1 MQQRIERVDDIP
13 LLLEWLNRMGVR
25 EKIDSHWKPHG
36 NWDGLSYG
44 QLAQLFLTY
53 VLHSLNHRLYQ
64 MEQWVGNHQAVIER
78 VTGWELTK
86 KDATDDRLGIM
97 LEILGADESNR
108 IAFQQSM
115 GQHLIHAYALPT
127 DVARYDTT
135 SFSVHHGPS
144 GADELLRFGHSKDHR
159 PDLLQFKQGLGTLDP
174 AGIPLW
180 SETLSGNTADDTRY
194 VTAWRELA
202 KTIGHV
208 KFVYVADCKA
218 AALSTRATIDK
229 ERGSYLFPLPMTGE
243 TPDKLRR
250 LALSP
255 SQKPLPIRI
264 DKIEKGELKET
275 EIGQGFSILET
286 LSAQTE
292 DGHTHSWKEQWF
304 IVQSHAYANT
314 QKKACLS
321 RLEKAE
327 AELERLKPKKNETAE
342 QFRQRAEKILNHRK
356 CKDLIH
362 LDIQETITLKE
373 KYLGRGRPKPDS
385 PRTAVELRDISFQF
399 HRKTAAI
406 DESLALAGWRIYVS
420 NAEPHV
426 MTLDQSVRYY
436 REEWLVERGF
446 HRFKQG
452 SLPTL
457 PLYLRLPERIKGLML
472 ILTLALQAITLIE
485 FVARRNLAASQQKTL
500 SGLVPGNPKMKTAR
514 PTTERLLAQLEGLH
528 LLIEQYSLCLSF
540 RRRSMICLPLNQ
552 NSSTPAEMSE
562 MRDINGLRVLFVGA
576 SA

>member
-13 LLLEWLNRMGVR
+13 LLLEWLNRMGIR
-25 EKIDSHWKPHG
+25 EKIDSHWNPHG
-36 NWDGLSYG
+36 NWDGLTYG
-44 QLAQLFLTY
+44 QLAQLFITY
-53 VLHSLNHRLYQ
+53 MLHSLNHRLYQ
-64 MEQWVGNHQAVIER
+64 MEQWVGDHQTVIER

-97 LEILGADESNR
+97 LQVLGADDSNR
-108 IAFQQSM
+108 IAFQQNM
-115 GQHLIHAYALPT
+115 GQHLIHAYSLPT

-135 SFSVHHGPS
+135 SFSVHHGPA
-144 GADELLRFGHSKDHR
+144 GTEDLLRFGHSKDHR

-180 SETLSGNTADDTRY
+180 SETLPGNTADDTLY

-218 AALSTRATIDK
+218 AALSTRATIDR
-229 ERGSYLFPLPMTGE
+229 EGGSYLFPLPMTGE

-250 LALSP
+250 LALNP
-255 SQKPLPIRI
+255 SQKPRPIRI
-264 DKIEKGELKET
+264 EKLDKGELKEMQ
-275 EIGQGFSILET
+275 IGQGFSILET

-304 IVQSHAYANT
+304 VVQSHTYANT

-327 AELERLKPKKNETAE
+327 AELERLKPKKNESAE
-342 QFRQRAEKILNHRK
+342 QFRQRAEKILQHRK

-362 LDIQETITLKE
+362 LDLQETITLKE
-373 KYLGRGRPKPDS
+373 KYLGRGRPKADS
-385 PRTAVELRDISFQF
+385 ARTSVEIREISFQF
-399 HRKTAAI
+399 HRNTAAI
-406 DESLALAGWRIYVS
+406 DETLALAGWRIYVS
-420 NAEPHV
+420 NAAPHV
-426 MTLDQSVRYY
+426 MTLDQSIRYY

-457 PLYLRLPERIKGLML
+457 PLYLQLPERIKGLML
-472 ILTLALQAITLIE
+472 LLTLALQAITLIE
-485 FVARRNLAASQQKTL
+485 FVARRNLAASQHKTI
-500 SGLVPGNPKMKTAR
+500 SGLVPGNPKMKTSR
-514 PTTERLLAQLEGLH
+514 PTTERLLAPFEGLH
-528 LLIEQYSLCLSF
+528 LLIDQTPQRIRLRLVEDLNPLLTTILSLLDLSPKIYDL
-540 RRRSMICLPLNQ
+540 SATLPKFND
-552 NSSTPAEMSE
+552 SS
-562 MRDINGLRVLFVGA
+562 
-576 SA
+576 

>member
-36 NWDGLSYG
+36 NWYGLSYG

-64 MEQWVGNHQAVIER
+64 MEQWVGNHQSVIER

-97 LEILGADESNR
+97 LEILGADDSNR

-264 DKIEKGELKET
+264 DKIQKGELKET

-373 KYLGRGRPKPDS
+373 KYLGRGRPKTDS
-385 PRTAVELRDISFQF
+385 PRTAVELREISFQF

-472 ILTLALQAITLIE
+472 ILTLALQAITLLE
-485 FVARRNLAASQQKTL
+485 FVARRNLAASQQKTI

-514 PTTERLLAQLEGLH
+514 PTTERLLAQFEGLH
-528 LLIEQYSLCLSF
+528 LLIEQTPQRIRLRL
-540 RRRSMICLPLNQ
+540 IEPLNPLQ
-552 NSSTPAEMSE
+552 ATILSLLELSPKIYDLSATQPKFIDSS
-562 MRDINGLRVLFVGA
+562 
-576 SA
+576 

>member
-36 NWDGLSYG
+36 NWGGLSYG

-64 MEQWVGNHQAVIER
+64 MEQWVDNHQTVIEQ
-78 VTGWELTK
+78 VTSWEITK

-97 LEILGADESNR
+97 LEILGADDSNR
-108 IAFQQSM
+108 IAFQQNM

-135 SFSVHHGPS
+135 SFNVHHAPS
-144 GADELLRFGHSKDHR
+144 GAGDLLRFGHSKDHR

-218 AALSTRATIDK
+218 AALSTRATIDS
-229 ERGSYLFPLPMTGE
+229 EGGNYLFPLPMTGE

-250 LALSP
+250 LVLSP
-255 SQKPLPIRI
+255 PQKPLPIRI
-264 DKIEKGELKET
+264 DKIEKGEPKET
-275 EIGQGFSILET
+275 EIDQGFSIFET
-286 LSAQTE
+286 IGAETE

-314 QKKACLS
+314 QKKACLN

-327 AELERLKPKKNETAE
+327 AELERLKPKKDETAE
-342 QFRQRAEKILNHRK
+342 QFCQRAEKILNHRK

-385 PRTAVELRDISFQF
+385 PRTSVELREISLHFY
-399 HRKTAAI
+399 RNTAAI
-406 DESLALAGWRIYVS
+406 DETLALAGWRIYVS
-420 NAEPHV
+420 NADPHV

-485 FVARRNLAASQQKTL
+485 FVARRNLAASPRESI

-514 PTTERLLAQLEGLH
+514 PTTERLLAQFEGLH
-528 LLIEQYSLCLSF
+528 LLIEQSPHRIKLRLIEVLNPLQSTILSLLGLSPRIYDLSLTQPKF
-540 RRRSMICLPLNQ
+540 I
-552 NSSTPAEMSE
+552 NSS
-562 MRDINGLRVLFVGA
+562 
-576 SA
+576 